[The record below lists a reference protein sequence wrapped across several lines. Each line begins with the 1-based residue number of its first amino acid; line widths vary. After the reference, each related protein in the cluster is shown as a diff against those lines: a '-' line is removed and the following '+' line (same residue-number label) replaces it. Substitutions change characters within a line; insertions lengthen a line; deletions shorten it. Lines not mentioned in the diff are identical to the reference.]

1 MKKKLH
7 FLVVL
12 ITMLFMPTLLKAQY
26 LIEENFDNLASGVP
40 EGWTSEGTA
49 IEESYYF
56 GTTDNRWQTTT
67 GTSFKGWDNTKG
79 LYFNCYS
86 AKKGQTAILKSP
98 IIDLTKSTKDLMLSF
113 NLFDLDE
120 DTIRV
125 YISTDG
131 GTTYLD
137 KLLLDCSQQ
146 ADWQTIEISL
156 AKYKAESTVCI
167 VWYGISSYKNSRPII
182 DNVLVGTAPTCAKTI
197 DLVAKEIN
205 LNNVTL
211 SWKTQEG
218 VPSATQYEINI
229 LNAEKESVYTKTVTP
244 TLQDGVYTYKCELAE
259 GKSFDYATYTYTIQG
274 VCSEEDKGAIAE
286 GSFAVKCA
294 KPQNLK
300 VDEIGLDE
308 ATISWEVDATTG
320 IVSSDFYL
328 YLNDTVLVEGPF
340 DFENGVYSRY
350 ISYEDALLFAG
361 NIYKVSVKTSCS
373 TEAQSE
379 EISTSF
385 ITLCDAKEIQ
395 DLDCD
400 KMIEADMLCWTTD
413 GSFKVYNYD
422 IYKPDTF
429 LMLNKDFQLIS
440 PEIDHAANDIG
451 LYIKCYSATV
461 GASFVYG
468 LADDVNLTNFEQLGT
483 ITFNAADTAEFELS
497 TKASTKNTTRQ
508 RFVIKSTNETIRIY
522 SLDFETAPACPRIE
536 AVVASEVGAREFI
549 LNWAG
554 DADSYKV
561 FVTEVA
567 EGAST
572 QEVSATSKPA
582 TITGLKPETT
592 YKVQVQALCDGVGGA
607 LSKEITITTTP
618 SCLPVSNIKLGVPTT
633 TSVPLTWTAVEGQ
646 NKWLVSYIVKA
657 GSEVVKTVT
666 DTVANA
672 TTLTIAGLPSSTSY
686 TITGTIKADCGE
698 IDGLSTVKEFNLS
711 FSTECDAI
719 TTFPYFEGFENQFPP
734 ICWAM
739 ESVVGTKTLSSTSE
753 SKYLYEGSKAAWR
766 NFDDSSS
773 KTILVTP
780 RFTFAEKTN
789 YRVEFYA
796 SRSNKWGS
804 YDKGGGIAVY
814 LSDKPYVTE
823 DTILLTFIP
832 ILNTN
837 SSEGLGYTNCVLSV
851 GAVELQKEVE
861 LFQFRIEFNTEN
873 YFGKYIIFEATG
885 KGGYYQSLDNVWIGL
900 KPDVEV
906 IRDFNVDEVTANS
919 ARVTVVDE
927 STIAFDIAY
936 GTPGFDPATAENII
950 TVNEGKVGTIT
961 GLAEGADY
969 EIYVRARNGE
979 KMSEWSAKSVKIHT
993 LCNAFAVTDEN
1004 SFIES
1009 FESYAVDAQI
1019 FGCWMP
1025 TTSGYYTIK
1034 NTFDA
1039 KKYYK
1044 DKDFNPKNETITV
1057 IPKSGERM
1065 LYKDGGNNAWLMM
1078 PLALEGGKNYS
1089 VSAYVRDCHN
1099 TSEAKYSELSVSF
1112 AVGTSTD
1119 INSAQVILNKHVVA
1133 EFAEEWEQVTGY
1145 FSVEEAGTYYV
1156 AINTYGNGALID
1168 DIEVKT
1174 EAVVPPTVEVT
1185 ALTSSSATF
1194 DLVSYG
1200 AESWELYYSTEKFT
1214 IANIVEANV
1223 VSVSTDPYI
1232 LEGLNGNTTYYY
1244 TFRSV
1249 KGETKTA
1256 WGVIGSFTTE
1266 CGLTA
1271 LPFAE
1276 SFEVSSVADLKCWT
1290 ITSEDPDNK
1299 AIWSP
1304 YASYAKEGSK
1314 SMSFYYCS
1322 SHKLSKGTLVTPQ
1335 LAFEDNATYRIEFYV
1350 YRNNNSSSDKG
1361 EGIAVYLNDKPYVT
1375 EDTTFFTFVP
1385 RLRGESSSEL
1395 GYNCIYPIGTV
1406 ESDGFVKV
1414 EFEFST
1420 ANYAGKY
1427 VIFEAIQ
1434 NYGGRQYMDNL
1445 TISKVEKVVTPTI
1458 PVAPIFSP
1466 MPADGEKYAGTVNVT
1481 LTCETEGASILYA
1494 VNADVNL
1501 ASLVYNGTPIALGV
1515 GTHKVQAVS
1524 ILLDEYGNYILDD
1537 EDMPYMSD
1545 IITVTYIVESG
1556 EPVDVENAEL
1566 VAMVYA
1572 KDGMVYVNTEV
1583 GNMIEVFTVQGQC
1596 IYASE
1601 ATAQLTTINAL
1612 NAEVVLVKVNNEIVK
1627 VAVK

>member
-7 FLVVL
+7 FLSVL
-12 ITMLFMPTLLKAQY
+12 LIAMLFLPWQLNAQY
-26 LIEENFDNLASGVP
+26 LIEENFDNLNSSVP
-40 EGWTSEGTA
+40 EGWVVSGTA
-49 IEESYYF
+49 ITESYYF
-56 GTTDNRWQTTT
+56 PKDNRWQSTASSS
-67 GTSFKGWDNTKG
+67 GSAKGWGETIG
-79 LYFNCYS
+79 IYFNCYS
-86 AKKGQTAILKSP
+86 AKKGETAILKSP

-113 NLFDLDE
+113 NLYDSDQ

-131 GTTYLD
+131 GDTYLNND
-137 KLLLDCSQQ
+137 NLLLDC
-146 ADWQTIEISL
+146 AHEKDWQTVEIPIP
-156 AKYKAESTVCI
+156 AKYKTESNVRI
-167 VWYGISSYKNSRPII
+167 VWHGISSCKDSRPVI
-182 DNVLVGTAPTCAKTI
+182 DNVLLGSAPTCAKAK
-197 DLVAKEIN
+197 DLSVKDLT
-205 LNNVTL
+205 LNDVTL
-211 SWKTQEG
+211 TWALEEG
-218 VPSATQYEINI
+218 KGATAENYKITI
-229 LNAEKESVYTKTVTP
+229 LNAEKEVVYTTTTAVTP
-244 TLQDGVYTYKCELAE
+244 VEGVYTYKCELAE
-259 GKSFDYATYTYTIQG
+259 NKQFDYATYTYTIQG
-274 VCSEEDKGAIAE
+274 VCGEDDEAAVAE
-286 GSFAVKCA
+286 NNFTIKCA
-294 KPQNLK
+294 NPTNLK
-300 VDEIGLDE
+300 VDGIGLDE
-308 ATISWEVDATTG
+308 AKISWEVDATTG
-320 IVSSDFYL
+320 IVSSNFYL
-328 YLNDTVLVEGPF
+328 TVVDVKEKDTILLDQPVEGL
-340 DFENGVYSRY
+340 
-350 ISYEDALLFAG
+350 SYEFVSGAEVGLWSGSL
-361 NIYKVSVKTSCS
+361 YKVSVKTSCS
-373 TEAQSE
+373 ITAQSE
-379 EISTSF
+379 VVSTTF
-385 ITLCDAKEIQ
+385 ITECDVF
-395 DLDCD
+395 DLESLDLP
-400 KMIEADMLCWTTD
+400 KLKAGDMLCWTTD
-413 GSFKVYNYD
+413 GSFMDDSVLILSAEK
-422 IYKPDTF
+422 K
-429 LMLNKDFQLIS
+429 LIS
-440 PEIDHAANDIG
+440 PEIDYAANDLG
-451 LYIKCYSATV
+451 LYIKCYSATR
-461 GASFVYG
+461 GASFEYG
-468 LADDVNLTNFEQLGT
+468 LADDVNLTNYESLGT
-483 ITFNAADTAEFELS
+483 VTISEASVITEFELS
-497 TKASTKNTTRQ
+497 TKASTKIDLGK
-508 RFVIKSTNETIRIY
+508 RFVIKSNSSIRIY
-522 SLDFETAPACPRIE
+522 ALDFEKAPACPRIE
-536 AVVASEVGAREFI
+536 AVVADEVKAREI
-549 LNWAG
+549 TLNWVG
-554 DADSYKV
+554 VADNYRVYFTELNNIQIKDSID
-561 FVTEVA
+561 VTN
-567 EGAST
+567 
-572 QEVSATSKPA
+572 KPA
-582 TITGLKPETT
+582 KIEGLKPETT
-592 YKVQVQALCDGVGGA
+592 YTIQVQSFCNGEGGN
-607 LSKEITITTTP
+607 LSKEITVTTMP
-618 SCLPVSNIKLGVPTT
+618 SCIPVSEIKLGEPTT

-657 GSEVVKTVT
+657 GSEVVKEVT

-672 TTLTIAGLPSSTSY
+672 TTLIIAGLPSSTSY

-698 IDGLSTVKEFNLS
+698 IDGLSAVKEFNLS
-711 FSTECDAI
+711 FATACDVVS
-719 TTFPYFEGFENQFPP
+719 TFPYTEGFEGATFPP
-734 ICWAM
+734 NCWTVENVAGSANTSFKWKSLKKSDYSAYVF
-739 ESVVGTKTLSSTSE
+739 EGTQAACYSYATATSK
-753 SKYLYEGSKAAWR
+753 S
-766 NFDDSSS
+766 
-773 KTILVTP
+773 ILVTP
-780 RFTFAEKTN
+780 QFNFAGNTD
-789 YRVEFYA
+789 YRVELYA
-796 SRSNKWGS
+796 YRDAGS
-804 YDKGGGIAVY
+804 TSYVGEGIGIYVSETA
-814 LSDKPYVTE
+814 SVTE
-823 DTILLTFIP
+823 NSTLLAFIP
-832 ILNTN
+832 RRITDSN
-837 SSEGLGYTNCVLSV
+837 EKV
-851 GAVELQKEVE
+851 GAVATAGMYQYR
-861 LFQFRIEFNTEN
+861 FDFNTSAVS
-873 YFGKYIIFEATG
+873 GKYVIFEAISNY
-885 KGGYYQSLDNVWIGL
+885 GGRQSIDNVWIGL

-1214 IANIVEANV
+1214 TANIVEENV
-1223 VSVSTDPYI
+1223 LPVTSEPYT
-1232 LEGLNGNTTYYY
+1232 LTGLDGNTTYYY
-1244 TFRSV
+1244 AFRSV
-1249 KGETKTA
+1249 KGATKTA
-1256 WGVIGSFTTE
+1256 WGSVGSFITE
-1266 CGLTA
+1266 CGVFA

-1276 SFEVSSVADLKCWT
+1276 SFEINKVEDLACWT
-1290 ITSEDPDNK
+1290 ITSEDPDGK
-1299 AIWSP
+1299 AVWGP
-1304 YASYAKEGSK
+1304 HTNYVKEGSK

-1322 SHKLSKGTLVTPQ
+1322 SHKLSKGTLVTPP
-1335 LAFEDNATYRIEFYV
+1335 LAFEKNATYRIEFYV
-1350 YRNNNSSSDKG
+1350 YRNSSSSSDKG

-1385 RLRGESSSEL
+1385 RLKGESSAGL

-1420 ANYAGKY
+1420 ADYAGDY
-1427 VIFEAIQ
+1427 IIFEAIQ

-1445 TISKVEKVVTPTI
+1445 TISKVEKVVTPTTPAA
-1458 PVAPIFSP
+1458 PVFSP
-1466 MPADGEKYAGTVNVT
+1466 APGEDGKYTSQEAINVT
-1481 LTCETEGASILYA
+1481 LSCATEGASILY
-1494 VNADVNL
+1494 
-1501 ASLVYNGTPIALGV
+1501 SLNYGSDDEVFTDYVEGTPIVFDAAGD
-1515 GTHKVQAVS
+1515 HKLAAKSV
-1524 ILLDEYGNYILDD
+1524 LYGL
-1537 EDMPYMSD
+1537 ESD
-1545 IITVTYIVESG
+1545 VVVVTYIVVAEG
-1556 EPVDVENAEL
+1556 GNEGTDIENAEL
-1566 VAMVYA
+1566 LAMIYA

>member
-7 FLVVL
+7 FFSILLVA
-12 ITMLFMPTLLKAQY
+12 MLFLPWQLNAQY
-26 LIEENFDNLASGVP
+26 LIEENFDNLTSGVP
-40 EGWTSEGTA
+40 EGWISEGTA
-49 IEESYYF
+49 IEESYYY
-56 GTTDNRWQTTT
+56 GTTDNRWKTTT

-86 AKKGQTAILKSP
+86 AKKGQTAILKSSV
-98 IIDLTKSTKDLMLSF
+98 IDLTSSTKDLMLSF

-131 GTTYLD
+131 GDTYLNND
-137 KLLLDCSQQ
+137 NLLLDC
-146 ADWQTIEISL
+146 AHEKDWQTVEIPIP
-156 AKYKAESTVCI
+156 AKYKTESNVRI
-167 VWYGISSYKNSRPII
+167 VWHGISSYKNSRPII
-182 DNVLVGTAPTCAKTI
+182 DNVLVGTAPTCAKAK
-197 DLVAKEIN
+197 DLSVKDLT
-205 LNNVTL
+205 LNDVTFTWQL
-211 SWKTQEG
+211 EEG
-218 VPSATQYEINI
+218 KGAAAENYKITI
-229 LNAEKESVYTKTVTP
+229 LNAEQEVVYTTTTAVTP
-244 TLQDGVYTYKCELAE
+244 VEGVYTYRCELAE
-259 GKSFDYATYTYTIQG
+259 NKQFDYATYTYTIQG
-274 VCSEEDKGAIAE
+274 ICKAEEDEAAVAE
-286 GSFAVKCA
+286 NNFTIKCA
-294 KPQNLK
+294 NPTNLK
-300 VDEIGLDE
+300 VDGIGLDE
-308 ATISWEVDATTG
+308 AKISWEVDATTG
-320 IVSSDFYL
+320 IVSSNFYL
-328 YLNDTVLVEGPF
+328 TVVDVKEKDTILLDQPVEGL
-340 DFENGVYSRY
+340 
-350 ISYEDALLFAG
+350 SYEFVSGAEVGLWSGSL
-361 NIYKVSVKTSCS
+361 YKVSVKTSCS
-373 TEAQSE
+373 ITAQSE
-379 EISTSF
+379 VVSTTF
-385 ITLCDAKEIQ
+385 ITECDVF
-395 DLDCD
+395 DLESLDLP
-400 KMIEADMLCWTTD
+400 KLKAGDMLCWTTD
-413 GSFKVYNYD
+413 GSFMYD
-422 IYKPDTF
+422 SVLILSAEK
-429 LMLNKDFQLIS
+429 KLIS
-440 PEIDHAANDIG
+440 PKIDHAANDLG
-451 LYIKCYSATV
+451 LYIKCYSATS
-461 GASFVYG
+461 GASFEYG
-468 LADDVNLTNFEQLGT
+468 LADDVNLSNYESLGT
-483 ITFNAADTAEFELS
+483 VTISEASVITEFELS
-497 TKASTKNTTRQ
+497 TKASTKIDSGK
-508 RFVIKSTNETIRIY
+508 RFVIKPNSSIRIY
-522 SLDFETAPACPRIE
+522 ALDFETAPACPRIE

-633 TSVPLTWTAVEGQ
+633 TSVPLTWSAGSEGQ
-646 NKWLVSYIVKA
+646 NKWFVSYQVKA
-657 GSEVVKTVT
+657 GGEVKKEAIDVEVTTGSELVI
-666 DTVANA
+666 D
-672 TTLTIAGLPSSTSY
+672 GLASSTSY
-686 TITGTIKADCGE
+686 TITGSIKADCGE
-698 IDGLSTVKEFNLS
+698 YDGYSAVKEFNLS
-711 FSTECDAI
+711 FVTECDVV
-719 TTFPYFEGFENQFPP
+719 TTFPYFEGFEGESFPP
-734 ICWAM
+734 ACWDMKAING
-739 ESVVGTKTLSSTSE
+739 SANLTSTLTSTN
-753 SKYLYEGSKAAWR
+753 KNFIYEGSKAAYKG
-766 NFDDSSS
+766 FDETGT
-773 KTILVTP
+773 KKILVTP
-780 RFTFAEKTN
+780 QFILSEATD
-789 YRVEFYA
+789 YRLEFYA
-796 SRSNKWGS
+796 SRTNKWSS

-814 LSDKPYVTE
+814 LSDSPYVTE

-832 ILNTN
+832 VLNTK
-837 SSEGLGYTNCVLSV
+837 SSNDLGYTKCVLPVS
-851 GAVELQKEVE
+851 AVTLSKEIE
-861 LFQFRIEFNTEN
+861 MFQFRVEFNTEN
-873 YFGKYIIFEATG
+873 YSGKYIIFEFVSE
-885 KGGYYQSLDNVWIGL
+885 GGYYQSIDNVWIGL
-900 KPDVEV
+900 KPAVEV
-906 IRDFNVDEVTANS
+906 IKDFNVDEVTANS

-927 STIAFDIAY
+927 STTAFDIAY
-936 GTPGFDPATAENII
+936 GTPGFDLATAENII
-950 TVNEGKVGTIT
+950 TINEGKVGSIT

-979 KMSEWSAKSVKIHT
+979 KVSDWSAKSVKIHT

-1004 SFIES
+1004 LFIES

-1025 TTSGYYTIK
+1025 ITSGYYTIK

-1044 DKDFNPKNETITV
+1044 DEHFNPKNETITV

-1065 LYKDGGNNAWLMM
+1065 LYKDGGNNVWLMM

-1099 TSEAKYSELSVSF
+1099 TSEAEYSELSVSF

-1145 FSVEEAGTYYV
+1145 FSVAEAGTYYV

-1223 VSVSTDPYI
+1223 VSVSTDPYT

-1249 KGETKTA
+1249 KGKTKTA

-1299 AIWSP
+1299 AIWSTNE
-1304 YASYAKEGSK
+1304 SYAKEGKK

-1406 ESDGFVKV
+1406 ESNGFVKV

-1420 ANYAGKY
+1420 ADYAGNY
-1427 VIFEAIQ
+1427 IIFEAIQ

-1445 TISKVEKVVTPTI
+1445 TIVKVEKAVVPAV
-1458 PVAPIFSP
+1458 PVFD
-1466 MPADGEKYAGTVNVT
+1466 PAAGEDGKYTSEDAINVT
-1481 LTCETEGASILYA
+1481 LSCATEGASILY
-1494 VNADVNL
+1494 
-1501 ASLVYNGTPIALGV
+1501 SLNYGSDDEVFIDYVDGTPIVFDAVGEHILAAKSVLSGLESEVAVVVYIIEASNPGV
-1515 GTHKVQAVS
+1515 G
-1524 ILLDEYGNYILDD
+1524 
-1537 EDMPYMSD
+1537 
-1545 IITVTYIVESG
+1545 
-1556 EPVDVENAEL
+1556 VDNVEL

-1572 KDGMVYVNTEV
+1572 NNGMVYVDTEV
-1583 GNMIEVFTVQGQC
+1583 GNMIEVFTIQGQR
-1596 IYASE
+1596 IYAGE
-1601 ATAQLTTINAL
+1601 ATAQLTTIDAL
-1612 NAEVVLVKVNNEIVK
+1612 NADVVLVKVNGKTVK